1 VDIERLRP
9 VILIEVETKVAF
21 ADVVGVEDGKVEL
34 KEVVEC
40 SRTPKATVA
49 SPAKPCWRARFRRDR
64 CQIPLDVWS
73 DFVEIFVASAPH
85 ECATC
90 SSRRASRCRR
100 SALLTNLTR

>member
-49 SPAKPCWRARFRRDR
+49 SPAKPCWRARFRRGR
-64 CQIPLDVWS
+64 C
-73 DFVEIFVASAPH
+73 H
-85 ECATC
+85 
-90 SSRRASRCRR
+90 SSRCLVRFRGNICRVGAAR
-100 SALLTNLTR
+100 MRDLFE